1 MYSFKEKRLPI
12 FDTHLTAYLTFN
24 LQQGANASKET
35 AGEDFVRSN
44 VPPVGSFPTSVKLRE
59 DGANLRQIGTTCLCK
74 SPKDRVFMIS
84 KKTIAKD
91 ETNI

>member
-1 MYSFKEKRLPI
+1 MPARKQLEERR
-12 FDTHLTAYLTFN
+12 
-24 LQQGANASKET
+24 
-35 AGEDFVRSN
+35 EDFVRSN

-59 DGANLRQIGTTCLCK
+59 DGADLRQIGTTCLCK
-74 SPKDRVFMIS
+74 TRKDWVFMIS